1 MVVQTAK
8 KHVSTLAL
16 CGFVRVAFPNL
27 LVMTWQSDWHITVP
41 RRSKKTMSFPVD
53 MAINLRYPPFLDRH
67 I

>member
-41 RRSKKTMSFPVD
+41 RRSKKNHEFPG
-53 MAINLRYPPFLDRH
+53 
-67 I
+67 